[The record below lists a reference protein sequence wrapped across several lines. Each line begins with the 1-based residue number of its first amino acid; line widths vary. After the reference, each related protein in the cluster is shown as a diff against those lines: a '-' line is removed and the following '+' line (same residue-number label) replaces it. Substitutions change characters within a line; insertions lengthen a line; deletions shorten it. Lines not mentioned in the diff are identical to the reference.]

1 MARSQLSKDDLPWL
15 SKLGGIFIAIWTIY
29 GLLNGDGFVIGAMAG
44 ALMFMIVVGVAAL
57 IE

>member
-1 MARSQLSKDDLPWL
+1 MARSQWSKDDLPWF

-29 GLLNGDGFVIGAMAG
+29 GFLNGDGFVIGAMAG